1 MEKNGLIERLGHAR
15 IRVLDRDAL
24 RDLYVSQ

>member
-1 MEKNGLIERLGHAR
+1 MRGLGWIETRRRA

-24 RDLYVSQ
+24 RGATR